1 MIFIRSV
8 IYFLFMVISVI
19 IHGGLIALL
28 GWLLPQ
34 SYSDWLA
41 TAWGRVNLVAMR
53 WLCNLDVNI
62 EGWENIPQQGAGIIM
77 SKHQS
82 TWETISLRG
91 LFPIHQSWILKKE
104 LMQIPIFGWAL
115 HFTRSIPIDRSAGR
129 KALKMVVE
137 DGLKRLAQERLIVV
151 FPEGTRTAPGERQ
164 KYSAGGAMLAEK
176 SGLPVI
182 PIADNAGVYWKR
194 RGVKKY
200 PGVIQVRVGKP
211 IPTEDRKASVIM
223 KDVEDWI
230 EGQMETL

>member
-62 EGWENIPQQGAGIIM
+62 EGWENIPQEGAGIIM

-91 LFPIHQSWILKKE
+91 LFPIHQSWILK
-104 LMQIPIFGWAL
+104 
-115 HFTRSIPIDRSAGR
+115 
-129 KALKMVVE
+129 
-137 DGLKRLAQERLIVV
+137 
-151 FPEGTRTAPGERQ
+151 
-164 KYSAGGAMLAEK
+164 
-176 SGLPVI
+176 
-182 PIADNAGVYWKR
+182 
-194 RGVKKY
+194 
-200 PGVIQVRVGKP
+200 
-211 IPTEDRKASVIM
+211 
-223 KDVEDWI
+223 
-230 EGQMETL
+230 

>member
-62 EGWENIPQQGAGIIM
+62 EGWENIPQESAGIIM

-91 LFPIHQSWILKKE
+91 LIPDSSILDFE
-104 LMQIPIFGWAL
+104 ERVNANPNFWLGITFHPF
-115 HFTRSIPIDRSAGR
+115 HSYRS
-129 KALKMVVE
+129 
-137 DGLKRLAQERLIVV
+137 
-151 FPEGTRTAPGERQ
+151 
-164 KYSAGGAMLAEK
+164 
-176 SGLPVI
+176 
-182 PIADNAGVYWKR
+182 
-194 RGVKKY
+194 
-200 PGVIQVRVGKP
+200 
-211 IPTEDRKASVIM
+211 
-223 KDVEDWI
+223 
-230 EGQMETL
+230 

>member
-1 MIFIRSV
+1 
-8 IYFLFMVISVI
+8 
-19 IHGGLIALL
+19 
-28 GWLLPQ
+28 
-34 SYSDWLA
+34 
-41 TAWGRVNLVAMR
+41 MR

-137 DGLKRLAQERLIVV
+137 DGLKRLEQGRLIVV
-151 FPEGTRTAPGERQ
+151 FPEGTRTAPGERR

-182 PIADNAGVYWKR
+182 PIAHNAGVYWKR

-200 PGVIQVRVGKP
+200 PGVIQVRVGNP
-211 IPTEDRKASVIM
+211 IPTEGRKASAIM